1 MSWILH
7 DLVSISFSR
16 LRTSLVLVTYPGIGR
31 SRNLEILFKSGVCT
45 SDGSVV
51 SFQKTA
57 VAVLAS
63 LAVFLKTAVAV
74 VLKLITAVA
83 VVSYYIQF

>member
-1 MSWILH
+1 M
-7 DLVSISFSR
+7 
-16 LRTSLVLVTYPGIGR
+16 
-31 SRNLEILFKSGVCT
+31 
-45 SDGSVV
+45 

-63 LAVFLKTAVAV
+63 VVVFFKNRGCGSNAV

-83 VVSYYIQF
+83 VAVITYNCNSTKNWRKLKKKQGSGAEDSVGPHSGRLVLLWSTMKIWIAYFHF

>member
-1 MSWILH
+1 MLYIH
-7 DLVSISFSR
+7 ICI
-16 LRTSLVLVTYPGIGR
+16 YIY
-31 SRNLEILFKSGVCT
+31 I

-63 LAVFLKTAVAV
+63 LAVFFKNRGCGCNAV
-74 VLKLITAVA
+74 VLQLITAVA
-83 VVSYYIQF
+83 VVGYYIQF

>member
-1 MSWILH
+1 M
-7 DLVSISFSR
+7 
-16 LRTSLVLVTYPGIGR
+16 
-31 SRNLEILFKSGVCT
+31 
-45 SDGSVV
+45 

-63 LAVFLKTAVAV
+63 VVVFLNTTTECNAV

-83 VVSYYIQF
+83 VST